1 MLKSTL
7 RSGWSRLILAILG
20 SLIYALGINLF
31 VTPLGLYTGGLM
43 GICQLLRTLIL
54 SALHVSSL
62 PFDLAGVV
70 FYAINVPLLA
80 IAWRFMGPIFFRN
93 TVICATTY
101 TLFVSLVPV
110 PARPLVDDVLTSCL
124 LGGVISGVGTGLV
137 LTCGCSGGGLDAL
150 GLILSRRGSRLSIG
164 QVNLACNAT
173 LFLLCG
179 LLFDV
184 PTMIYSILNTI
195 FQAIAI
201 DRAHQQS
208 VNVQMLIFTK
218 AESPDLDRFIL
229 DNLHRG
235 ITRWEGKGV
244 YTGEDT
250 HILCVCLNKYQ
261 VEDLQQEL
269 LKADP
274 KAFFIIQEG
283 VHISSN
289 FERRLN

>member
-1 MLKSTL
+1 MLKATMKA
-7 RSGWSRLILAILG
+7 GWVRLALAVLG

-43 GICQLLRTLIL
+43 GFCQLLRTVIL
-54 SALHVSSL
+54 TALHISSL
-62 PFDLAGVV
+62 PLDLAGII

-80 IAWRFMGPIFFRN
+80 VAWKSMGPIFFRN

-110 PARPLVDDVLTSCL
+110 PAQPLVDDILTSCL

-150 GLILSRRGSRLSIG
+150 GLHLSRKGAKFTIG
-164 QVNLACNAT
+164 QFNLVFNAV

-184 PTMIYSILNTI
+184 STMIYSILNTI
-195 FQAIAI
+195 FQAVAI

-208 VNVQMLIFTK
+208 VNV
-218 AESPDLDRFIL
+218 PDAHLHQGGEPGAQPLHSGQPPPGHHPLGREGG
-229 DNLHRG
+229 LHRRG
-235 ITRWEGKGV
+235 YSHPLRMPQ
-244 YTGEDT
+244 
-250 HILCVCLNKYQ
+250 Q
-261 VEDLQQEL
+261 VSGGGPAAGASQGGPQGFLHHSGGNPRQQQL
-269 LKADP
+269 
-274 KAFFIIQEG
+274 
-283 VHISSN
+283 
-289 FERRLN
+289 

>member
-1 MLKSTL
+1 MLKSTMKT
-7 RSGWSRLILAILG
+7 GWVRLALAVLG
-20 SLIYALGINLF
+20 SLVYALGINLF

-43 GICQLLRTLIL
+43 GFCQLLRSLVL
-54 SALHVSSL
+54 SALHIGSL
-62 PFDLAGVV
+62 PFDLAGVI
-70 FYAINVPLLA
+70 FYAINIPLLA
-80 IAWRFMGPIFFRN
+80 IAWRSMGPTFFRN

-110 PARPLVDDVLTSCL
+110 PAQPLVDDILTSCL

-150 GLILSRRGSRLSIG
+150 GLHLSQKGAKFTIG
-164 QVNLACNAT
+164 QFNLIFNAV

-184 PTMIYSILNTI
+184 STMIYSILNTI
-195 FQAIAI
+195 FQAVAI

-218 AESPDLDRFIL
+218 AESPELDHFIL

-261 VEDLQQEL
+261 IEDLQQAL

-283 VHISSN
+283 VHVSNN
-289 FERRLN
+289 FERWLN